1 MLQTILCLSSIP
13 AHHASNP
20 NFGLVVM
27 GLALGFLLIGAGL
40 YAALLFVMTPGG
52 TGLGVLIS
60 LLGLLSIFGYIW
72 LVVKV
77 RRAKRAKQKA
87 QKEAQ
92 KPAH

>member
-27 GLALGFLLIGAGL
+27 GVALGFLVILASVI
-40 YAALLFVMTPGG
+40 AAFLFFLGG

-60 LLGLLSIFGYIW
+60 LLGLLSIYGYIW

-77 RRAKRAKQKA
+77 RRAKRAKKKA